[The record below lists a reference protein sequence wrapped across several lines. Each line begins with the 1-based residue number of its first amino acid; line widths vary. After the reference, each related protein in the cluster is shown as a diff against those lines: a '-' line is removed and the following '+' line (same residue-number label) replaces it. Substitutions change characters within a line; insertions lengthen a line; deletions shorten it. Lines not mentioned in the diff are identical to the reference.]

1 MAEKLLEQSLAL
13 VGDSCKYQKI
23 MIGFMT
29 LVYIQITWMLLG
41 STFVFMNPVF
51 RCSFSDQDLT
61 EADACPNISQCTIG
75 II

>member
-1 MAEKLLEQSLAL
+1 
-13 VGDSCKYQKI
+13 

-29 LVYIQITWMLLG
+29 LVYIEITWMLLG

-75 II
+75 TI